1 LIAQRNFHLWKLHGA
16 TSKYGQPFG
25 ATCNQNKLAHAYF
38 LQPAIKISWRTPI
51 FFTVACGSW
60 CNFLIWWLHLVQP
73 PNIEVAFK
81 LADTLV
87 FKQED
92 IL

>member
-60 CNFLIWWLHLVQP
+60 CNFLIWWLHLVQLP
-73 PNIEVAFK
+73 DMVVASG
-81 LADTLV
+81 ATS
-87 FKQED
+87 
-92 IL
+92 